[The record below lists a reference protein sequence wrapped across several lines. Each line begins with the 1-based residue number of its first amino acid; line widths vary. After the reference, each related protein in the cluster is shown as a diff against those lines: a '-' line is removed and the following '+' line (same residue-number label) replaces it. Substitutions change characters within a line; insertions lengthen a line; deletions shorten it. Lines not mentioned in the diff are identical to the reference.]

1 MRIIVTNGDLG
12 LSAEKQPY
20 PRSHQI
26 TFPGWNVP
34 VWVTED
40 SLETLYEKMGD
51 LYVYTLR
58 EREYGNWGI
67 FPMPEGDWTVVRFID
82 GYEVDLY

>member
-1 MRIIVTNGDLG
+1 MSIIVTNGDLG
-12 LSAEKQPY
+12 LITEKQPY
-20 PRSHQI
+20 PNARAV

-40 SLETLYEKMGD
+40 SLETLYKKMGD
-51 LYVYTLR
+51 LYVYRLQ
-58 EREYGNWGI
+58 ERGYGNWSI
-67 FPMPEGDWTVVRFID
+67 YPMPEGDWTVVQFID